1 MIIDRL
7 VDRVARFGPVCVG
20 LDTSPAMVPEA
31 MLDQWGDS
39 EAVLRFNRE
48 IIAATADVAACFKVQ
63 IAHYEAQGIAGMACY
78 RDTVAQIRRIGVP
91 VIGDVKR
98 GDIASTAAMYSKAHF
113 SGDFE
118 VDWITVN
125 PYLGAD
131 AITPYLDDVGRREK
145 GLFVLV
151 RTSNPS
157 SCELQELT
165 LAAGEASAAC
175 RVAEDPDK
183 VRVYEEI
190 AAHVSGWG
198 EPFRGASGYSSIGA
212 VVGATHP
219 RQLESLRRLHP
230 RLFFLVPGYG
240 AQGGGGRDVA
250 SAFVDGNGAVVNASR
265 SILGA
270 YRNDTAD
277 HAENR
282 FAECAREACL
292 AMRDDIRRWML

>member
-7 VDRVARFGPVCVG
+7 IARVTEFGPVCVG
-20 LDTSPAMVPEA
+20 LDTSTAIVPDV
-31 MLDQWGDS
+31 MISKWGAA

-48 IIAATADVAACFKVQ
+48 IIAATADIVACFKVQ
-63 IAHYEAQGIAGMACY
+63 IAHYEALGVEGMACY
-78 RDTVAQIRRIGVP
+78 RDTLAEIRRNGVP

-98 GDIASTAAMYSKAHF
+98 GDIASTAAMYAKAHF

-125 PYLGAD
+125 PYMGLD
-131 AITPYLDDVGRREK
+131 AITPYLDDVEKREK

-157 SCELQELT
+157 SSELQDLT
-165 LAAGEASAAC
+165 LAPDGSTDT
-175 RVAEDPDK
+175 EDR
-183 VRVYEEI
+183 RVYETM
-190 AAHVSGWG
+190 ADCVTRWG
-198 EPFRGASGYSSIGA
+198 EPFRGGSGYSSIGA

-219 RQLESLRRLHP
+219 QQLARIREQHP

-250 SAFVDGNGAVVNASR
+250 PAFLDGNGAVVNASR

-270 YRNDTAD
+270 YRAAAGPEE
-277 HAENR
+277 AERR
-282 FAECAREACL
+282 FAECARKACL
-292 AMRDDIRRWML
+292 AMREDIRQWMT

>member
-7 VDRVARFGPVCVG
+7 VARVTEFGPVCVG
-20 LDTSPAMVPEA
+20 LDTSTAIVPDV
-31 MLDQWGDS
+31 MIDKWGAA

-48 IIAATADVAACFKVQ
+48 IIAATADIVACFKVQ
-63 IAHYEAQGIAGMACY
+63 IAHYEALGVEGLACY
-78 RDTVAQIRRIGVP
+78 RDTLAEIHRSGVP

-98 GDIASTAAMYSKAHF
+98 GDIASTATMYAKAHF

-125 PYLGAD
+125 PYMGLD
-131 AITPYLDDVGRREK
+131 AITPYLDDVEKREK

-157 SCELQELT
+157 SSELQDLT
-165 LAAGEASAAC
+165 LAPVESGGADG
-175 RVAEDPDK
+175 R
-183 VRVYEEI
+183 RVYEVM
-190 AAHVSGWG
+190 ASQVSQWG
-198 EPFRGASGYSSIGA
+198 KPFRGKSGYSSIGA

-219 RQLESLRRLHP
+219 DQLARIREQHP
-230 RLFFLVPGYG
+230 QLFFLVPGYG

-250 SAFVDGNGAVVNASR
+250 PAFVDGNGAVVNASR

-270 YRNDTAD
+270 YRA
-277 HAENR
+277 AGSEGAKQR

-292 AMRDDIRRWML
+292 AMREDIRQWMT